1 MLIKGDFNLLFKKFN
16 SKEYRL
22 NRLYKRY
29 NYVTNKNLNNKFIKL
44 NKFNFNT
51 IFLSLYRSYVFSKN
65 FYSKKSNK
73 KRHRYS
79 VNRRF
84 YLENPNSNNYIFNMY
99 KKFYSR
105 KSTNKNKSNMDK
117 KFYSKKSINNNY
129 MFNVNKKYFKIRKK
143 NYKIRNFFF
152 YNLNNNYF
160 NKYNDSTTIASLR
173 KKWGSLDNNKFMYYR
188 SRVFKKY
195 NLIKYKFF
203 RKNNRRRR
211 SWLKKVYFN
220 HNVMSML
227 RKDRNSLNIYF
238 NLNFF
243 YQKPLTR
250 FILNFKK
257 NSIKNIINFLYLR
270 IINIIYLSKILIN
283 FKDIDNL
290 FNRRLVYINGI
301 IIRDPRYI
309 ANQYDIISFKISWN
323 FYKFLIYNRLKFLFL
338 NNYNKSYMDSCS
350 DFVFKRYKS
359 FFF

>member
-16 SKEYRL
+16 SKEFRL
-22 NRLYKRY
+22 NRLFKRY
-29 NYVTNKNLNNKFIKL
+29 NYITNKNLKNKFIKL
-44 NKFNFNT
+44 NKLNFNT
-51 IFLSLYRSYVFSKN
+51 IFLSLYRSYVFSK
-65 FYSKKSNK
+65 K
-73 KRHRYS
+73 
-79 VNRRF
+79 F
-84 YLENPNSNNYIFNMY
+84 YL
-99 KKFYSR
+99 KK
-105 KSTNKNKSNMDK
+105 TT
-117 KFYSKKSINNNY
+117 NNNY
-129 MFNVNKKYFKIRKK
+129 MFNVDKKYFKNRKK

-160 NKYNDSTTIASLR
+160 NRYNESSTITSLR

-188 SRVFKKY
+188 SRAFKKY

-301 IIRDPRYI
+301 VIRDPRYI
-309 ANQYDIISFKISWN
+309 TNQYDIISFKVSWN

-338 NNYNKSYMDSCS
+338 NNYNKSYMESCS

-359 FFF
+359 FFFLEIFKYYELDFRSLTIIIIYNYYFVNRTHIDMINRIPLTAIQMLNWKFLN